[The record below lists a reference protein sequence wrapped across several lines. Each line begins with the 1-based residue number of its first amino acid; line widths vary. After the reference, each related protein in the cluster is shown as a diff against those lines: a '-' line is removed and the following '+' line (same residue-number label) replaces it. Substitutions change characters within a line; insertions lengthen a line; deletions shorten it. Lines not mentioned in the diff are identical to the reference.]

1 MTETASSDP
10 ATAEPPAVP
19 IATLVRRR
27 RAALGLAGLLIVI
40 VAAVIV
46 IAGGGGAD
54 GPPTGAAALIP
65 SDALGYVHVSLDRS
79 RPAVRQALT
88 VAARFPDF
96 PLALGAVETRLLA
109 IVAGGQSASIPQVS
123 PWLGSEA
130 ALALLNTP
138 SSTAGSLI
146 VLDVHDRAMAAGFV
160 RAHGAVAAG
169 SYRGTALLAYRTGL
183 QLAFVSHYLV
193 LGQDASVRAAIDVA
207 GGRVSSLAASGVYQ
221 RAAAAEPSGRVL
233 DAYASLAGVRRLLA
247 PQGGVVGAVG
257 SLLYQPAL
265 QGVAL
270 SLTPTA
276 QGARMQIHSALDPSL
291 TKLSRPATSV
301 FTPTLESVM
310 PSGAILVFDV
320 AGLDRVAPSVL
331 NAGAAAGV
339 AGGLGPLLSRLGTAL
354 TAEGVNVKQL
364 TSIFHP
370 ETAAAIVPHAGRP
383 ALVLVARTRDP
394 AQTRTELA
402 GAEAPLEQLFT
413 PTSSSG
419 PGKVPVFNDRVV
431 GGITAHQLQLANGFE
446 LDYAVFRGLVVIS
459 TSLDGVAAIADRSH
473 ALTSDP
479 GFRFALGA
487 RPSRVTALVYLDVGR
502 LLTLGEQTGLTSSR
516 TYQLLRSDLAKVTAV
531 GLSSTR
537 TASATDSE
545 LAIHVPLTASLGRSR
560 FTAARFVDVVAKLVG
575 KHHPHAE
582 GAITQL

>member
-1 MTETASSDP
+1 MLD
-10 ATAEPPAVP
+10 
-19 IATLVRRR
+19 VRDQ
-27 RAALGLAGLLIVI
+27 AK
-40 VAAVIV
+40 
-46 IAGGGGAD
+46 
-54 GPPTGAAALIP
+54 AAA
-65 SDALGYVHVSLDRS
+65 
-79 RPAVRQALT
+79 
-88 VAARFPDF
+88 
-96 PLALGAVETRLLA
+96 
-109 IVAGGQSASIPQVS
+109 
-123 PWLGSEA
+123 
-130 ALALLNTP
+130 
-138 SSTAGSLI
+138 
-146 VLDVHDRAMAAGFV
+146 FV
-160 RAHGAVAAG
+160 RAHGAIAAG

-207 GGRVSSLAASGVYQ
+207 GGRTSSLAASGVYQ
-221 RAAAAEPSGRVL
+221 RAIAAEPPGRVL

-247 PQGGVVGAVG
+247 PQGGVVGAIG

-291 TKLSRPATSV
+291 TRLSPPATSV

-310 PSGAILVFDV
+310 PAGAILVFDV

-383 ALVLVARTRDP
+383 ALVLVARTRNA

-402 GAEAPLEQLFT
+402 SAEAPLEQLFT

-419 PGKVPVFNDRVV
+419 PGKVPVFNDRAVD
-431 GGITAHQLQLANGFE
+431 GITAHQLQLANGFE

-473 ALTSDP
+473 PLASDP

-487 RPSRVTALVYLDVGR
+487 PAQPDHRARLPRRRPPADAG
-502 LLTLGEQTGLTSSR
+502 GAD
-516 TYQLLRSDLAKVTAV
+516 RSDQQQDLPAAALRPGQGDGGRPELDPHPVGDRLRAGHPHPLTPGPRIGQTPSGAAGSVPRSSCSARSTVRTISRGLATPRKAKSNWASPAVSKVTEP
-531 GLSSTR
+531 TR
-537 TASATDSE
+537 RIRSPSDWVA
-545 LAIHVPLTASLGRSR
+545 LTFCTRSR
-560 FTAARFVDVVAKLVG
+560 RVWCRSRDNRPVSIVSR
-575 KHHPHAE
+575 
-582 GAITQL
+582 